1 MSATELKMQVTVELV
16 PQLNDV
22 QLSPLAVQHLVDKG
36 LLKFCSN
43 TSLLSSGLHCQS
55 SSHPKQYNLVPV
67 QRQVDKAGSGGEIDR
82 SLNVVV
88 FGVPESKDL
97 LVQRH

>member
-43 TSLLSSGLHCQS
+43 TSLKHYTRD
-55 SSHPKQYNLVPV
+55 HY
-67 QRQVDKAGSGGEIDR
+67 
-82 SLNVVV
+82 
-88 FGVPESKDL
+88 
-97 LVQRH
+97 

>member
-43 TSLLSSGLHCQS
+43 TSLKHYTRDHYWVGWPTSPSQR
-55 SSHPKQYNLVPV
+55 VP
-67 QRQVDKAGSGGEIDR
+67 
-82 SLNVVV
+82 
-88 FGVPESKDL
+88 
-97 LVQRH
+97 